1 MCYDLLV
8 FTLLAHYYHIFK
20 IYLFIFFK
28 QSCNNKCNQNY
39 KYIKNICLGP
49 SVQICFY
56 LFFCLEGQNWFIL
69 NCKFIYI

>member
-20 IYLFIFFK
+20 IYLFIYFFK

-49 SVQICFY
+49 SDTN
-56 LFFCLEGQNWFIL
+56 LFLLVFLS
-69 NCKFIYI
+69 